1 VTSEFIIT
9 EGDIDRELDAL
20 LEKKS
25 KRQKKIDKLNSLR
38 GSLDKAV
45 NNINSADSEEEKQ
58 KISRNLDIYEK
69 QANKGLFPD
78 GRKEVL
84 AKIEKLRC
92 LLKGGKWEDGKCIF
106 PDGEENGEDDKE
118 EKAEIIIPDLE
129 STAGGARFIGGL
141 SSVGD
146 PITKQIR
153 DFTEDL
159 PVIAR
164 YGFQFS
170 TLIRVFAT
178 LKMIQAPSV
187 VARKTAAEKAAEAEK
202 AADKKAALAGLDKE
216 IEGEWT
222 AATAKKKALE
232 PDAIKKRAA
241 ERVAKKR
248 AWASERDPTSRTG
261 ATLQEAVSAEMLKD
275 IENQFKEYLKGPVTK
290 ALKDTISAEEF
301 SVKFVAGEV
310 KKLKAAKAQVD
321 QSASLSRAYNKTT
334 DYGKL
339 TDELMIK
346 LANVLKNNLDIII
359 DNLPEKEESEEEES
373 VTEPTETEETGAG
386 DESTL
391 IQVNEDK
398 LTEIVIDFNEI
409 RKNELNESFLTMF
422 GSWIKHIL
430 GAMLGGFNIP
440 VSVRGSKNEVESFAR
455 AVGSEKSYIETAKR
469 YGLDHPTTY
478 KSQAKLRTA
487 TKGFEKET
495 GIKWPFK

>member
-1 VTSEFIIT
+1 M
-9 EGDIDRELDAL
+9 
-20 LEKKS
+20 
-25 KRQKKIDKLNSLR
+25 
-38 GSLDKAV
+38 
-45 NNINSADSEEEKQ
+45 
-58 KISRNLDIYEK
+58 
-69 QANKGLFPD
+69 
-78 GRKEVL
+78 
-84 AKIEKLRC
+84 
-92 LLKGGKWEDGKCIF
+92 
-106 PDGEENGEDDKE
+106 
-118 EKAEIIIPDLE
+118 
-129 STAGGARFIGGL
+129 
-141 SSVGD
+141 
-146 PITKQIR
+146 
-153 DFTEDL
+153 
-159 PVIAR
+159 
-164 YGFQFS
+164 
-170 TLIRVFAT
+170 IRVFAT
-178 LKMIQAPSV
+178 LKMIQ
-187 VARKTAAEKAAEAEK
+187 VAGGT
-202 AADKKAALAGLDKE
+202 LKE
-216 IEGEWT
+216 M
-222 AATAKKKALE
+222 
-232 PDAIKKRAA
+232 
-241 ERVAKKR
+241 
-248 AWASERDPTSRTG
+248 
-261 ATLQEAVSAEMLKD
+261 VSADLLKD

-290 ALKDTISAEEF
+290 ALKDTISGEEF

-321 QSASLSRAYNKTT
+321 QSSSLSKAYNKTA

>member
-146 PITKQIR
+146 PITKQVR
-153 DFTEDL
+153 DFIEDL
-159 PVIAR
+159 PVIGK

-178 LKMIQAPSV
+178 LKMIQ
-187 VARKTAAEKAAEAEK
+187 VAGGT
-202 AADKKAALAGLDKE
+202 LKE
-216 IEGEWT
+216 
-222 AATAKKKALE
+222 
-232 PDAIKKRAA
+232 
-241 ERVAKKR
+241 V
-248 AWASERDPTSRTG
+248 
-261 ATLQEAVSAEMLKD
+261 VSADLLKD
-275 IENQFKEYLKGPVTK
+275 VENQFKEYLKGPVTK

-346 LANVLKNNLDIII
+346 LVNVLKNSLEDLI
-359 DNLPEKEESEEEES
+359 DSLPEKEEPDEEDAA
-373 VTEPTETEETGAG
+373 TELTGTEDEQAPTRTPGSGRTA
-386 DESTL
+386 L
-391 IQVNEDK
+391 QEDK

-440 VSVRGSKNEVESFAR
+440 VSVRGSKSEVQSFAR

>member
-1 VTSEFIIT
+1 MAKEFIIT

-20 LEKKS
+20 VEVRRDKDSQASEVKALVQQLGLVPGDIKQLDRIPGLTKKS
-25 KRQKKIDKLNSLR
+25 SFL
-38 GSLDKAV
+38 AV
-45 NNINSADSEEEKQ
+45 NKDGIGRVYSVDSNPTAA
-58 KISRNLDIYEK
+58 ISGGK
-69 QANKGLFPD
+69 GQAIDWAGKD
-78 GRKEVL
+78 GRFV
-84 AKIEKLRC
+84 
-92 LLKGGKWEDGKCIF
+92 D
-106 PDGEENGEDDKE
+106 DEEADDDKE
-118 EKAEIIIPDLE
+118 EKAEITIPDLE
-129 STAGGARFIGGL
+129 SNAGGARFIGGL

-159 PVIAR
+159 PAVGR
-164 YGFQFS
+164 YSFQFS
-170 TLIRVFAT
+170 TLIKVFAT
-178 LKMIQAPSV
+178 LKMIQ
-187 VARKTAAEKAAEAEK
+187 VAGGT
-202 AADKKAALAGLDKE
+202 LKE
-216 IEGEWT
+216 M
-222 AATAKKKALE
+222 
-232 PDAIKKRAA
+232 
-241 ERVAKKR
+241 
-248 AWASERDPTSRTG
+248 
-261 ATLQEAVSAEMLKD
+261 VSADLLKD

-290 ALKDTISAEEF
+290 ALKDTISGEEF

-321 QSASLSRAYNKTT
+321 QSSSLSKAYNKTA

>member
-1 VTSEFIIT
+1 MAKEFIIT

-20 LEKKS
+20 VEVRRDKDSQASEVKALVQQLGLVPGDIKQLDRIPGLTKKS
-25 KRQKKIDKLNSLR
+25 SFL
-38 GSLDKAV
+38 AV
-45 NNINSADSEEEKQ
+45 NKDGIGRVYSVDSNPTAA
-58 KISRNLDIYEK
+58 ISGGK
-69 QANKGLFPD
+69 GQAIDWAGKD
-78 GRKEVL
+78 GRFV
-84 AKIEKLRC
+84 
-92 LLKGGKWEDGKCIF
+92 D
-106 PDGEENGEDDKE
+106 DEETDDDKE
-118 EKAEIIIPDLE
+118 EKAEITIPDLE
-129 STAGGARFIGGL
+129 SNAGGARFIGGL

-159 PVIAR
+159 PAVGR
-164 YGFQFS
+164 YSFQFS
-170 TLIRVFAT
+170 TLIKVFAT
-178 LKMIQAPSV
+178 LKMIQ
-187 VARKTAAEKAAEAEK
+187 VAGGT
-202 AADKKAALAGLDKE
+202 LKE
-216 IEGEWT
+216 M
-222 AATAKKKALE
+222 
-232 PDAIKKRAA
+232 
-241 ERVAKKR
+241 
-248 AWASERDPTSRTG
+248 
-261 ATLQEAVSAEMLKD
+261 VSADLLKD

-290 ALKDTISAEEF
+290 ALKDTISGEEF

-321 QSASLSRAYNKTT
+321 QSSSLSKAYNKTA